1 MIPLCNAYV
10 ALSGPNYACVGS
22 NSDRSTSPWCVLQHR
37 FCVLYM
43 VNSLGT
49 RRPDHASR
57 IYGLVCLACWLA
69 RPPSSHTVAYTT
81 ISSTVITVATIRY
94 RRYDWGPTSRSTSA
108 RETPRVGVVPVL
120 TPVPHCFGA
129 VQRLIIGNGSNDSHL
144 GL

>member
-22 NSDRSTSPWCVLQHR
+22 NSDRPLLWCVLQHR

-69 RPPSSHTVAYTT
+69 RPSSSHTVAYTT
-81 ISSTVITVATIRY
+81 ISSTVITSLLYVIDVTIVR
-94 RRYDWGPTSRSTSA
+94 GPTSRSTS
-108 RETPRVGVVPVL
+108 RGPRVGVVPVL

-129 VQRLIIGNGSNDSHL
+129 VQRRPLGNGSNDSHL